1 MNHFAVHLKHCKS
14 TILQL
19 KIKTSALGKTIS
31 GESAD
36 KSQMGRKYLQK
47 THLIKTVIQNMKRTL
62 ETPQKVNNQLKD
74 RTLTDINHQ
83 HAKEDI

>member
-1 MNHFAVHLKHCKS
+1 MGWHVHLKHCKS

-31 GESAD
+31 RESAE

-47 THLIKTVIQNMKRTL
+47 TYLKKTVIQNMERNL
-62 ETPQKVNNQLKD
+62 ETPQKVNNQLMNG
-74 RTLTDINHQ
+74 TLTDINHQ
-83 HAKEDI
+83 QAKEDI